1 MSHQNYSKKQE
12 RERANNVKNNAE
24 KTFDT
29 DFERAKDSWRKYLSL
44 WRAKPDLFI
53 DFISDERTPVRLY
66 AYQRMFLRL
75 IFRYKEVYF
84 VATRGTA
91 KSYIA
96 ILAMF
101 LKCIMY
107 PNSKLFISA
116 PGKQQATAI
125 AKEKISEI
133 LNWYP
138 ALRGEFAKKP
148 VDNKDYFRIEFKN
161 TSYLDIVAMANSA
174 RGGRRT
180 AGLIEE
186 IADESVDPD
195 ILNESVLPM
204 MALNRLTSGGK
215 IDAIHEPHKQKIYI
229 TTAGRKQ
236 SYAYELAEKTI
247 KGMLEGKNF
256 FYFGAGYQLG
266 TMYSTQLDL
275 EDIMEKREKLTI
287 GGFDREYE
295 SVWTGASKG
304 ALVSSEDMYDARK
317 IKNAETEYTEEK
329 KGVDFF
335 YVLSYDV
342 ARSEEKENADSALA
356 VFKVIDKG
364 DGSYYK
370 RLVNIIGMDGS
381 MHFKL
386 QAIEL
391 KQYVEIYKART
402 LIVDSNGL
410 GKGVVDYLL
419 DDIDENPPYSV
430 INDESYEKYD
440 KPNSAKI
447 LYLLSSN
454 TKEDKAS
461 LIHRNFMVMIKG
473 RDVEILI
480 GESEKKVAMGAK
492 ELQKSDT
499 FQKLVPFISTDLFVE
514 EVMNLQY
521 HQTGSGDIQV
531 KQVSKRINKD
541 KYSAVSYALW
551 YIKKLEMENL
561 ENKGRVY
568 QPPAKMMK
576 IRKAKGF

>member
-1 MSHQNYSKKQE
+1 
-12 RERANNVKNNAE
+12 
-24 KTFDT
+24 
-29 DFERAKDSWRKYLSL
+29 
-44 WRAKPDLFI
+44 
-53 DFISDERTPVRLY
+53 
-66 AYQRMFLRL
+66 
-75 IFRYKEVYF
+75 
-84 VATRGTA
+84 
-91 KSYIA
+91 
-96 ILAMF
+96 
-101 LKCIMY
+101 
-107 PNSKLFISA
+107 
-116 PGKQQATAI
+116 
-125 AKEKISEI
+125 
-133 LNWYP
+133 
-138 ALRGEFAKKP
+138 
-148 VDNKDYFRIEFKN
+148 
-161 TSYLDIVAMANSA
+161 
-174 RGGRRT
+174 
-180 AGLIEE
+180 
-186 IADESVDPD
+186 
-195 ILNESVLPM
+195 M
-204 MALNRLTSGGK
+204 MALNRLTSSGQ
-215 IDAIHEPHKQKIYI
+215 IDSVYEPHKQKIYI

-247 KGMLEGKNF
+247 QGMLDGKNF

-275 EDIMEKREKLTI
+275 EDIMDKREKLTI
-287 GGFDREYE
+287 GGFEREYE

-304 ALVSSEDMYDARK
+304 ALVTSEDMYESRK
-317 IKNAETEYTEEK
+317 LKNSETSHVEEK
-329 KGVDFF
+329 KGVDSF

-370 RLVNIIGMDGS
+370 RLVNVIGMDGS

-391 KQYVEIYKART
+391 KQYVEIYKARV

-430 INDESYEKYD
+430 INDESYAKYD
-440 KPNSAKI
+440 KPNSAKL

-492 ELQKSDT
+492 ELQKIDSS
-499 FQKLVPFISTDLFVE
+499 QKLLPFISTDLFVE

-521 HQTGSGDIQV
+521 VQSGSGDIQV

-561 ENKGRVY
+561 ENKGRVR
-568 QPPAKMMK
+568 QPAKKMMK
-576 IRKAKGF
+576 IKKAKGF